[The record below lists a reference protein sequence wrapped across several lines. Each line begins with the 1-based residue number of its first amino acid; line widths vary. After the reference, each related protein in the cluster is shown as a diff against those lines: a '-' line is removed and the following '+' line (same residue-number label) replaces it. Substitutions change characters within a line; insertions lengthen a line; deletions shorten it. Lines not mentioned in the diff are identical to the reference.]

1 MRTSGWMLAGMLLA
15 SLLGGSCESRSQW
28 EGRYAGQPGEN
39 PALAVTLTLQSGGKG
54 QWTVDQESTPLRWE
68 ERGGALWLH
77 LKTGGVMVA
86 QFEAEE
92 RALTIELPGIG
103 RLFLRKQSP

>member
-1 MRTSGWMLAGMLLA
+1 MFAGLLLA

-68 ERGGALWLH
+68 ERSGALWLH

-86 QFEAEE
+86 QLRPAEK
-92 RALTIELPGIG
+92 ALALELPGIG
-103 RLFLRKQSP
+103 VIMLHQKTP